1 MDRGGKKQKDNSKTT
16 YNEYPT
22 INLEAYKL
30 FTIPPTSA
38 EVERDFSMS
47 TAVLSPGRA
56 SMRSEVK
63 NQAIIVLVNEG
74 IRIRKMIV

>member
-1 MDRGGKKQKDNSKTT
+1 MIFWKNKIHP

-47 TAVLSPGRA
+47 KAVLAPGRA

-63 NQAIIVLVNEG
+63 NQAIIVHVNDKESASG
-74 IRIRKMIV
+74 KKKV